1 MNCTQTVVNTL
12 KKLPWILPRIPT
24 FKETVTYE
32 KGIRNVR
39 TLGDGLIAA
48 YKKAPKFK
56 VAIEY
61 PRNQGYARSKPLH
74 RAGLRTNNQL
84 FSINKAI
91 NYSLRNNRPRRKR
104 KLRLT
109 PAPTS
114 KPEVNY
120 EVFGEEND
128 IGNRPMH
135 MVSQN
140 YPTFKQETPM
150 TNLPRIPETTR
161 EVYREIP
168 TEKPTVQQYKVSKE
182 QLLKDHYPQT
192 TSTNEYDPG
201 FMGAVPIREMK
212 TKSNSQY
219 DSGFY
224 TESNKPKRQIEKLRT
239 RQELKPV
246 PWESQ
251 FSQMNQGIKSNND
264 IKKNPGFF
272 KETQPEFD
280 KEKSRYE
287 QDLTPPTSSEFLKE
301 TKPKLGR
308 KKLQPLALTPTSS
321 QLIIEKNK
329 PKRELEKIMNK
340 EEIKLTT
347 SIPWESQFGQNEQ
360 ENKIKQNPGFYRET
374 QPKRENNKPKRTM
387 ENIRN
392 KELKSTWESQ
402 FNQMEKGIKSNLDS
416 SQFKKDFKKNPGF
429 MEAQPELEREKSRLG
444 QNLTPPT
451 FIQLDAERYKPK
463 REIEKQRTRQGLKP
477 ISSTWETQFNQI
489 EQVQKANQV
498 LTKSSLDNFQFKKDF
513 GKNPGFYKETQP
525 ESGREKSRH
534 GQNLTP
540 STSSQFGSQFNQF
553 PDQKFQGSPMSGF
566 FQDVPS
572 FGNGMF
578 PESQKTSEKPNSG
591 FYAEDNK
598 PKKEIE
604 KLKNKQELKPIKVEI
619 MGGVIDLSDKKEQG
633 QSKNARFGFDMPSEI
648 SGFMGK
654 FNNFK

>member
-1 MNCTQTVVNTL
+1 MTY
-12 KKLPWILPRIPT
+12 KP
-24 FKETVTYE
+24 TYE

-61 PRNQGYARSKPLH
+61 PRNQGYAKSKRLQ

-84 FSINKAI
+84 FSMNKAI

-104 KLRLT
+104 KLRPT
-109 PAPTS
+109 PAPTI

-128 IGNRPMH
+128 IGNRPMI
-135 MVSQN
+135 SQN
-140 YPTFKQETPM
+140 YPTFKLETPPV
-150 TNLPRIPETTR
+150 TNLPRIPDTSR

-168 TEKPTVQQYKVSKE
+168 TEKPTVQQYKLSKE
-182 QLLKDHYPQT
+182 QRLKDHYPQT
-192 TSTNEYDPG
+192 TSTNEYDPVGRPVLSGQETHLPSPVEPYDPG
-201 FMGAVPIREMK
+201 FMGAIPIREMK

-224 TESNKPKRQIEKLRT
+224 TENNKPKRQIEKLRT
-239 RQELKPV
+239 RQEIKPT

-251 FSQMNQGIKSNND
+251 FNQMNQGIKSNND

-272 KETQPEFD
+272 KETQPEFN

-287 QDLTPPTSSEFLKE
+287 QDLTPPTSSEFFEE
-301 TKPKLGR
+301 TKPILGR
-308 KKLQPLALTPTSS
+308 EKLQPLPLTPTSS
-321 QLIIEKNK
+321 QVIIEKSK
-329 PKRELEKIMNK
+329 PKRQIENLRNK

-347 SIPWESQFGQNEQ
+347 SIPWQSQFGQNEQ
-360 ENKIKQNPGFYRET
+360 ENKIKENPGFYKGT
-374 QPKRENNKPKRTM
+374 QPKIENIHQKKMM

-402 FNQMEKGIKSNLDS
+402 FNLMEKGIKSNLDS
-416 SQFKKDFKKNPGF
+416 SQFKKDFGKNPGF
-429 MEAQPELEREKSRLG
+429 YKESQPELERVLEKQRTTQELKPVSSTWESKFNQIEQVQKANQILIKSSLDDSKFKKDFKKNSGFYEGTQSESGRGKSRLG

-451 FIQLDAERYKPK
+451 
-463 REIEKQRTRQGLKP
+463 
-477 ISSTWETQFNQI
+477 
-489 EQVQKANQV
+489 
-498 LTKSSLDNFQFKKDF
+498 
-513 GKNPGFYKETQP
+513 
-525 ESGREKSRH
+525 
-534 GQNLTP
+534 
-540 STSSQFGSQFNQF
+540 SSQFGPQFNQF

-578 PESQKTSEKPNSG
+578 PESQKTSEKPNPG
-591 FYAEDNK
+591 FYEENNK
-598 PKKEIE
+598 PKTEIE
-604 KLKNKQELKPIKVEI
+604 KLKNKQELKPIKVE
-619 MGGVIDLSDKKEQG
+619 MGATVETSDFLSGGREKVEEG
-633 QSKNARFGFDMPSEI
+633 GISKNARFGFDMPSEI

>member
-1 MNCTQTVVNTL
+1 M
-12 KKLPWILPRIPT
+12 
-24 FKETVTYE
+24 
-32 KGIRNVR
+32 
-39 TLGDGLIAA
+39 
-48 YKKAPKFK
+48 
-56 VAIEY
+56 
-61 PRNQGYARSKPLH
+61 
-74 RAGLRTNNQL
+74 
-84 FSINKAI
+84 NKAI

-104 KLRLT
+104 KLRPT
-109 PAPTS
+109 PAPTL

-128 IGNRPMH
+128 IGNRPMI
-135 MVSQN
+135 SQN
-140 YPTFKQETPM
+140 YPTFNSQYDSGFYTESNKPKRQIETPV
-150 TNLPRIPETTR
+150 TNLPRKPATTR

-182 QLLKDHYPQT
+182 QLLEDHYPQT

-201 FMGAVPIREMK
+201 FMGVVPIREMK

-239 RQELKPV
+239 RQEIKPT

-251 FSQMNQGIKSNND
+251 FNQMNQGIKSNND

-272 KETQPEFD
+272 KETPSEFN

-287 QDLTPPTSSEFLKE
+287 QDLTPPTSIEIFE
-301 TKPKLGR
+301 VTKPNLGR
-308 KKLQPLALTPTSS
+308 EKLQPLPLTPTSS
-321 QLIIEKNK
+321 QVIIEKSK
-329 PKRELEKIMNK
+329 PKRVIEKLRNK
-340 EEIKLTT
+340 EEIKPTP

-360 ENKIKQNPGFYRET
+360 ENKIKENPGFYTES
-374 QPKRENNKPKRTM
+374 NKPKRQIEKLRTRQETKPTPWESQPKIENIHQKKMM

-402 FNQMEKGIKSNLDS
+402 FNQMEKGIKSNLDNS
-416 SQFKKDFKKNPGF
+416 
-429 MEAQPELEREKSRLG
+429 
-444 QNLTPPT
+444 
-451 FIQLDAERYKPK
+451 
-463 REIEKQRTRQGLKP
+463 
-477 ISSTWETQFNQI
+477 
-489 EQVQKANQV
+489 
-498 LTKSSLDNFQFKKDF
+498 QFKKDF
-513 GKNPGFYKETQP
+513 GKNPGFYKESQPELERVLKKQRTTQELKPVSSTWESKFNQIEQVQKANQILIKSSLDDSKFKKDFKKNSGFYEETQP
-525 ESGREKSRH
+525 ESGRGKSRL

-540 STSSQFGSQFNQF
+540 PTSAQFGPQFNQF

-578 PESQKTSEKPNSG
+578 TESQKTSEIPNTG
-591 FYAEDNK
+591 FYEESNK
-598 PKKEIE
+598 PKTKIE
-604 KLKNKQELKPIKVEI
+604 KLKNKQEIKPIKVE
-619 MGGVIDLSDKKEQG
+619 MGATVETSDFLSGGREKVEEG
-633 QSKNARFGFDMPSEI
+633 GISKNARFGFDMPSEI

>member
-1 MNCTQTVVNTL
+1 MTY
-12 KKLPWILPRIPT
+12 KP
-24 FKETVTYE
+24 TYE

-61 PRNQGYARSKPLH
+61 PRNQGYAKSKRLQ

-84 FSINKAI
+84 FSMNKAI

-104 KLRLT
+104 KLRPT
-109 PAPTS
+109 PAPTI

-128 IGNRPMH
+128 IGNRPMI
-135 MVSQN
+135 SQN
-140 YPTFKQETPM
+140 YPTFKLETPPV
-150 TNLPRIPETTR
+150 TKLPRIPDTSR

-168 TEKPTVQQYKVSKE
+168 TEKPTVQQYKLSKE

-192 TSTNEYDPG
+192 TSTDEYDPG
-201 FMGAVPIREMK
+201 FMGAIPIREMK

-239 RQELKPV
+239 RQEIKPT

-251 FSQMNQGIKSNND
+251 FNQMNQGIKSNND

-272 KETQPEFD
+272 KETQPEFN

-287 QDLTPPTSSEFLKE
+287 QDLTPPTSSEFFKE
-301 TKPKLGR
+301 TKPNLGR
-308 KKLQPLALTPTSS
+308 EKLQPLPLTPTSS
-321 QLIIEKNK
+321 QLIIEKSK
-329 PKRELEKIMNK
+329 PKKEIEKLRNK
-340 EEIKLTT
+340 EEIKLPP

-360 ENKIKQNPGFYRET
+360 ENKIKENPGFYKDT
-374 QPKRENNKPKRTM
+374 QPKIGNIQPKRTM

-402 FNQMEKGIKSNLDS
+402 FNQMEKGIKSNLDK
-416 SQFKKDFKKNPGF
+416 SQFKKDFQKNPGF
-429 MEAQPELEREKSRLG
+429 YQETKPESEIEKSRLGQRTRQELKPVSNTWESKFNQIEKVQRANQILIKSSLDDSQFKKDFGKNAGFYKETQQGSGREKSRLG
-444 QNLTPPT
+444 QNLTP
-451 FIQLDAERYKPK
+451 A
-463 REIEKQRTRQGLKP
+463 
-477 ISSTWETQFNQI
+477 
-489 EQVQKANQV
+489 
-498 LTKSSLDNFQFKKDF
+498 
-513 GKNPGFYKETQP
+513 
-525 ESGREKSRH
+525 
-534 GQNLTP
+534 
-540 STSSQFGSQFNQF
+540 TSSQFGSQFNQF

-578 PESQKTSEKPNSG
+578 PESQKTSEAPNPG
-591 FYAEDNK
+591 FYEENNK
-598 PKKEIE
+598 PKTEIE
-604 KLKNKQELKPIKVEI
+604 KLKNKQELKPIKVE
-619 MGGVIDLSDKKEQG
+619 MGATVETSDFLSGGREKVEEG
-633 QSKNARFGFDMPSEI
+633 GISKNARFGFDMSSEI

>member
-1 MNCTQTVVNTL
+1 MGEAKLNYGWMRQYGNRYANTVYRKTNR
-12 KKLPWILPRIPT
+12 ILPRIPT

-120 EVFGEEND
+120 KVFGEEND

-161 EVYREIP
+161 EVYREIA

-280 KEKSRYE
+280 KEKSKYE
-287 QDLTPPTSSEFLKE
+287 QDLTPPTK
-301 TKPKLGR
+301 
-308 KKLQPLALTPTSS
+308 
-321 QLIIEKNK
+321 
-329 PKRELEKIMNK
+329 
-340 EEIKLTT
+340 
-347 SIPWESQFGQNEQ
+347 
-360 ENKIKQNPGFYRET
+360 
-374 QPKRENNKPKRTM
+374 
-387 ENIRN
+387 
-392 KELKSTWESQ
+392 
-402 FNQMEKGIKSNLDS
+402 
-416 SQFKKDFKKNPGF
+416 
-429 MEAQPELEREKSRLG
+429 
-444 QNLTPPT
+444 
-451 FIQLDAERYKPK
+451 
-463 REIEKQRTRQGLKP
+463 
-477 ISSTWETQFNQI
+477 
-489 EQVQKANQV
+489 
-498 LTKSSLDNFQFKKDF
+498 
-513 GKNPGFYKETQP
+513 
-525 ESGREKSRH
+525 
-534 GQNLTP
+534 
-540 STSSQFGSQFNQF
+540 
-553 PDQKFQGSPMSGF
+553 
-566 FQDVPS
+566 
-572 FGNGMF
+572 
-578 PESQKTSEKPNSG
+578 
-591 FYAEDNK
+591 
-598 PKKEIE
+598 
-604 KLKNKQELKPIKVEI
+604 
-619 MGGVIDLSDKKEQG
+619 
-633 QSKNARFGFDMPSEI
+633 
-648 SGFMGK
+648 
-654 FNNFK
+654 

>member
-1 MNCTQTVVNTL
+1 MTY
-12 KKLPWILPRIPT
+12 KP
-24 FKETVTYE
+24 TYE

-61 PRNQGYARSKPLH
+61 PRNQGYAKSKRLQ

-84 FSINKAI
+84 FSMNKAI

-104 KLRLT
+104 KLRPT
-109 PAPTS
+109 PAPTI

-128 IGNRPMH
+128 IGNRPMI
-135 MVSQN
+135 SQN
-140 YPTFKQETPM
+140 YPTFKLETPPV
-150 TNLPRIPETTR
+150 TNLPRIPDTSR

-168 TEKPTVQQYKVSKE
+168 TEKPTVQQYKLSKE
-182 QLLKDHYPQT
+182 QRLKDHYPQT
-192 TSTNEYDPG
+192 TSTNEYDPVGRPVLSGQETHLPSPVEPYDPG
-201 FMGAVPIREMK
+201 FMGAIPIREMK

-239 RQELKPV
+239 RQEIKPT

-251 FSQMNQGIKSNND
+251 FNQMNQGIKSNND

-272 KETQPEFD
+272 KETQPELN

-287 QDLTPPTSSEFLKE
+287 QDLTPPTSSEFFEE
-301 TKPKLGR
+301 TKPILGR
-308 KKLQPLALTPTSS
+308 EKLQPLPLTPTSS
-321 QLIIEKNK
+321 QVIIEKSK
-329 PKRELEKIMNK
+329 PKRQIENLRNK

-347 SIPWESQFGQNEQ
+347 SIPWQSQFGQNEQ
-360 ENKIKQNPGFYRET
+360 ENKIKENPGFYKGT
-374 QPKRENNKPKRTM
+374 QPKIENIHQKKMM

-402 FNQMEKGIKSNLDS
+402 FNLMEKGIKSNLDS
-416 SQFKKDFKKNPGF
+416 SQFKKDFGKNAGF
-429 MEAQPELEREKSRLG
+429 YKETQKEGSGREKSRLG
-444 QNLTPPT
+444 QNLTP
-451 FIQLDAERYKPK
+451 A
-463 REIEKQRTRQGLKP
+463 
-477 ISSTWETQFNQI
+477 
-489 EQVQKANQV
+489 
-498 LTKSSLDNFQFKKDF
+498 
-513 GKNPGFYKETQP
+513 
-525 ESGREKSRH
+525 
-534 GQNLTP
+534 
-540 STSSQFGSQFNQF
+540 TSSQFGSQFNQF

-578 PESQKTSEKPNSG
+578 PESQKTSEKPNTG
-591 FYAEDNK
+591 FYEENNK
-598 PKKEIE
+598 PKTEIE
-604 KLKNKQELKPIKVEI
+604 KLKNKQKLKPIKVE
-619 MGGVIDLSDKKEQG
+619 MGPTVETSDFLSGGREKVEEG
-633 QSKNARFGFDMPSEI
+633 GISKNARFGFDMPSEI

>member
-1 MNCTQTVVNTL
+1 MTY
-12 KKLPWILPRIPT
+12 KP
-24 FKETVTYE
+24 TYE

-61 PRNQGYARSKPLH
+61 PRNQGYAKSKRLQ

-84 FSINKAI
+84 FSMNKAI

-104 KLRLT
+104 KLRPT
-109 PAPTS
+109 PAPTI

-128 IGNRPMH
+128 IGNRPMI
-135 MVSQN
+135 SQN
-140 YPTFKQETPM
+140 YPTFKLETPPV
-150 TNLPRIPETTR
+150 TKLPRIPDTSR

-168 TEKPTVQQYKVSKE
+168 TEKPTVQQYKLSKE
-182 QLLKDHYPQT
+182 QRLKDHYPQT
-192 TSTNEYDPG
+192 TSTNEYNPLGVRQNLSGKFGRPVLSSQETHIPSPVEPYDPG
-201 FMGAVPIREMK
+201 FMGAIPIREMK

-239 RQELKPV
+239 RQEIKPT

-251 FSQMNQGIKSNND
+251 FNQMNQGIKSNND

-272 KETQPEFD
+272 KETQPEFN

-287 QDLTPPTSSEFLKE
+287 QDLTPPTSSEFFKE
-301 TKPKLGR
+301 TKPNLGR
-308 KKLQPLALTPTSS
+308 EKLQPLPLTPTSS
-321 QLIIEKNK
+321 QLIIEKSK
-329 PKRELEKIMNK
+329 PKKEIEKLRNK
-340 EEIKLTT
+340 EEIKLPP

-360 ENKIKQNPGFYRET
+360 ENKIKENPGFYKDT
-374 QPKRENNKPKRTM
+374 QPKIGNIQPKRTM

-402 FNQMEKGIKSNLDS
+402 FNQMEKGIKSNLDN
-416 SQFKKDFKKNPGF
+416 SQFKKDFQKNPGF
-429 MEAQPELEREKSRLG
+429 YQETQPESEIEKSRLGQRTRQELKPVSNTWESKFNQIEQVQRANQILIKSSLDDSQFKKDFGKNAGFYKETQQGSGREKSRLG
-444 QNLTPPT
+444 QNLTP
-451 FIQLDAERYKPK
+451 A
-463 REIEKQRTRQGLKP
+463 
-477 ISSTWETQFNQI
+477 
-489 EQVQKANQV
+489 
-498 LTKSSLDNFQFKKDF
+498 
-513 GKNPGFYKETQP
+513 
-525 ESGREKSRH
+525 
-534 GQNLTP
+534 
-540 STSSQFGSQFNQF
+540 TSSQFGSQFNQF

-572 FGNGMF
+572 FGNEMF
-578 PESQKTSEKPNSG
+578 PESQKTSETPNPG
-591 FYAEDNK
+591 FYEENNK
-598 PKKEIE
+598 PKTEIE
-604 KLKNKQELKPIKVEI
+604 KLKNKQELKPIKVE
-619 MGGVIDLSDKKEQG
+619 MGATVETSDFLSGGREKVEEG
-633 QSKNARFGFDMPSEI
+633 GISKNARFGFDMPSEI

>member
-1 MNCTQTVVNTL
+1 MTY
-12 KKLPWILPRIPT
+12 KP
-24 FKETVTYE
+24 TYE

-61 PRNQGYARSKPLH
+61 PRNQGYAKSKRLQ

-84 FSINKAI
+84 FSMNKAI

-104 KLRLT
+104 KLRPT
-109 PAPTS
+109 PAPTI

-128 IGNRPMH
+128 IGNRPMI
-135 MVSQN
+135 SQN
-140 YPTFKQETPM
+140 YPTFKLETPPV
-150 TNLPRIPETTR
+150 TKLPRIPDTSR

-168 TEKPTVQQYKVSKE
+168 TEKPTVQQYKLSKE

-192 TSTNEYDPG
+192 TSTDEYDPG
-201 FMGAVPIREMK
+201 FMGAIPIREMK

-239 RQELKPV
+239 RQEIKPT

-251 FSQMNQGIKSNND
+251 FNQMNQGIKSNND

-272 KETQPEFD
+272 KETQPEFN

-287 QDLTPPTSSEFLKE
+287 QDLTPPTSSEFFKE
-301 TKPKLGR
+301 TKPNLGR
-308 KKLQPLALTPTSS
+308 EKLQPLPLTPTSS
-321 QLIIEKNK
+321 QLIIEKSK
-329 PKRELEKIMNK
+329 PKREIEKLRNK
-340 EEIKLTT
+340 EEIKLPP

-360 ENKIKQNPGFYRET
+360 ENKIKENPGFYKDT
-374 QPKRENNKPKRTM
+374 QPKIGNIQPKRTM

-402 FNQMEKGIKSNLDS
+402 FNQMEKGIKSNLDN
-416 SQFKKDFKKNPGF
+416 SQFKKDFQKNPGF
-429 MEAQPELEREKSRLG
+429 YQETQPESEMEKSRLGQRTRQELKPVSNTWESKFNQIEKVQRANQILIKSSLDDSQFKKDFGKNAGFYKETQQGSEREKSRLG
-444 QNLTPPT
+444 QNLTP
-451 FIQLDAERYKPK
+451 A
-463 REIEKQRTRQGLKP
+463 
-477 ISSTWETQFNQI
+477 
-489 EQVQKANQV
+489 
-498 LTKSSLDNFQFKKDF
+498 
-513 GKNPGFYKETQP
+513 
-525 ESGREKSRH
+525 
-534 GQNLTP
+534 
-540 STSSQFGSQFNQF
+540 TSSQFGSQFNQF

-566 FQDVPS
+566 FQDVPG
-572 FGNGMF
+572 FGNEMF
-578 PESQKTSEKPNSG
+578 PESKKTSETPNPG
-591 FYAEDNK
+591 FYEENNK
-598 PKKEIE
+598 PKTEIE
-604 KLKNKQELKPIKVEI
+604 KLKNKQELKPIKVE
-619 MGGVIDLSDKKEQG
+619 MGATVETSDFLSGGREKVEEG
-633 QSKNARFGFDMPSEI
+633 GISKNARFGFDMPSEI